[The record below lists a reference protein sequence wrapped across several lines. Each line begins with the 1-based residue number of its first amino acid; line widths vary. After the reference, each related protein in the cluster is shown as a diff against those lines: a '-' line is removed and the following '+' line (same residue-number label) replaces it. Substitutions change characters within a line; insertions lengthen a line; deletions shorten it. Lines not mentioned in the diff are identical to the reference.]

1 MPKKEKAVKQK
12 DTKEVKKQKKA
23 NKKRGYY
30 TSFQMITARNRCSHA
45 L

>member
-23 NKKRGYY
+23 NKKRGANP
-30 TSFQMITARNRCSHA
+30 SFFMLLWIKLSP
-45 L
+45 